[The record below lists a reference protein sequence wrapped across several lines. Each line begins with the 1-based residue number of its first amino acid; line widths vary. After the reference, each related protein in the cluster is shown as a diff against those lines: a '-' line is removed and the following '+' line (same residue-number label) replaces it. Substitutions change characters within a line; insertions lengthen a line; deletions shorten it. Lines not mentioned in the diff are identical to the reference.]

1 MTNQSEARQRE
12 IEKIAKAWD
21 NEGHIDD
28 VHPDTLKKATI
39 LVDECEIGSVE
50 RFEMNPKF
58 VYRHEDEARSLIFNI
73 KPKSYKD

>member
-28 VHPDTLKKATI
+28 VHPNTLKKATM
-39 LVDECEIGSVE
+39 LVDEYNIGSAE
-50 RFEMNPKF
+50 RFEIVFLDKINPDTLKG
-58 VYRHEDEARSLIFNI
+58 YMRAIEA
-73 KPKSYKD
+73 KSYKD